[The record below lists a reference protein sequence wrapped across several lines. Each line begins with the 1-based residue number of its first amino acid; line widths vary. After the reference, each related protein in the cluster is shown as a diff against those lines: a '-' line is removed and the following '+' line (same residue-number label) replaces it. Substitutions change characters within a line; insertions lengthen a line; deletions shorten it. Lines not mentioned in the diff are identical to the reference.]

1 MKVSNYYIK
10 QQIFRMAQ
18 NAILFDE
25 FGDNENVLKALF
37 FIEFYKDLLKK

>member
-10 QQIFRMAQ
+10 QQIYRLSQDAL
-18 NAILFDE
+18 LFDE